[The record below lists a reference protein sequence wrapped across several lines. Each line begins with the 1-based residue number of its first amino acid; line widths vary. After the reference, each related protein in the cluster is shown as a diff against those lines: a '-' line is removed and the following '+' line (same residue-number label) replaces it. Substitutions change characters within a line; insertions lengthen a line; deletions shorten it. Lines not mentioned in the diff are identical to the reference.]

1 MLSVLQVLTVI
12 LVAMAMALA
21 LAHALDEMAKWSS
34 VWAFE
39 LECVDIPM
47 SFGREI
53 QWLVVANLQQVKLN
67 VRFTKQVEHAN
78 VAVNS

>member
-1 MLSVLQVLTVI
+1 MGGVP
-12 LVAMAMALA
+12 LA
-21 LAHALDEMAKWSS
+21 EATMWERCRLYKMAKWSA

-47 SFGREI
+47 HFGREI
-53 QWLVVANLQQVKLN
+53 QWLVVTNLQQMTLN
-67 VRFTKQVEHAN
+67 MRFTKQAGHAN